1 MGYTKR
7 DARLSAE
14 IELKAERS
22 GSAIRRADSMIASIA
37 MNNGARLYTFDLEH
51 FKPLEEM
58 GLQLFQP
65 SIA

>member
-1 MGYTKR
+1 
-7 DARLSAE
+7 
-14 IELKAERS
+14 
-22 GSAIRRADSMIASIA
+22 
-37 MNNGARLYTFDLEH
+37 MNNGAKLYTFDLEH

>member
-7 DARLSAE
+7 DARVSAE
-14 IELKAERS
+14 IEVSVERR
-22 GSAIRRADSMIASIA
+22 GGDIRRTDAMIASVA
-37 MNNGARLYTFDLEH
+37 MNNGSSLYTFDLKH

>member
-1 MGYTKR
+1 LGYTKR
-7 DARLSAE
+7 DARVSAE
-14 IELKAERS
+14 IEVSVERR
-22 GSAIRRADSMIASIA
+22 GGDIRRTDAMIASVA
-37 MNNGARLYTFDLEH
+37 MNNGASLYTFDLKH

>member
-1 MGYTKR
+1 V
-7 DARLSAE
+7 SV
-14 IELKAERS
+14 ERR
-22 GSAIRRADSMIASIA
+22 GGDIRRTDAMIASVA
-37 MNNGARLYTFDLEH
+37 MNNGASLYTFDLKH